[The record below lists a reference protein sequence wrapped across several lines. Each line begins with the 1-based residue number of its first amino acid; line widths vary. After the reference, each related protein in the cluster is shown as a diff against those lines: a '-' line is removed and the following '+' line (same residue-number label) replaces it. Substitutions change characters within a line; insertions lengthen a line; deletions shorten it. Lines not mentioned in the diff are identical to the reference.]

1 MQVMLQAV
9 AAGGG
14 DRAKTTKA
22 IFGIHITNG
31 IIGNFSINSTGDINL
46 TPITI
51 YKQAG
56 KKLIPQKTIIP
67 AANLV
72 GGP

>member
-1 MQVMLQAV
+1 MLQAV

-31 IIGNFSINSTGDINL
+31 IIGNFTINATGDTNL

-51 YKQAG
+51 YKQVGQEPRCRSRRSFPTAS
-56 KKLIPQKTIIP
+56 LI
-67 AANLV
+67 
-72 GGP
+72 GG

>member
-1 MQVMLQAV
+1 MLQAV

-22 IFGIHITNG
+22 IFGIHISNG
-31 IIGNFSINSTGDINL
+31 IIGNFTINSTGDINL

-51 YKQAG
+51 YRQAG
-56 KKLIPQKTIIP
+56 KQLVPVKTLIPT
-67 AANLV
+67 ANLV
-72 GGP
+72 GG

>member
-1 MQVMLQAV
+1 MLNAV

-14 DRAKTTKA
+14 DRAKTNKA
-22 IFGIHITNG
+22 IFGQTVTNG
-31 IIGNFSINSTGDINL
+31 ILGTFTINSTGDTNL

-56 KKLIPQKTIIP
+56 KQLIPVKTLIP
-67 AANLV
+67 TANLI
-72 GGP
+72 GG